1 MLTPRKAAEFAEYA
15 ATSADPKV
23 ALEAAKVLEIYE
35 KKKIDPVDPV
45 ATTTSKP
52 LTEVAREKVANLI
65 KSVTNVEM
73 KNEDIIWLVVFM
85 ALCLITTYTN
95 YLRLKDTLVN

>member
-1 MLTPRKAAEFAEYA
+1 MFL
-15 ATSADPKV
+15 
-23 ALEAAKVLEIYE
+23 
-35 KKKIDPVDPV
+35 
-45 ATTTSKP
+45 
-52 LTEVAREKVANLI
+52 
-65 KSVTNVEM
+65 KSINVEM